1 MNASNFK
8 VKDFTGHNIYVGID
22 VHFKSWAVSIY
33 CDEFELKT
41 FTQSPDVDH
50 LFHYLSMHYPKATYH
65 VAYEAG
71 LSGFWI
77 QRAFSQ
83 KGIDCKVIHPA
94 DVPSSQKETK
104 RKTDKVDSRKIAK
117 GLKTDML
124 RGIFIPEEEQ
134 EADRQILRS
143 RAKLVKDITRLKNRI
158 KSFLKLK
165 GISIP
170 QGYDNSKW
178 TISFIKWLGEVD
190 LSASNKITLDFYL
203 DELHFLTEKEKQL
216 RQAIK
221 ELSLTEHYSKNVQLL
236 TTMPGVALI
245 AAMTISTEIGDIRRF
260 KKLDHLNSYC
270 GLAPNTHSSGATE
283 RVTGISRMGN
293 AIIKST
299 LIECSWMAIRKDPAL
314 LLYYKQC
321 LPRMCANKAIIKVTR
336 KMLNRIRFVLLN
348 QQEYVKGVME

>member
-22 VHFKSWAVSIY
+22 VHIKSWTVSVY
-33 CDEFELKT
+33 CDELELKT

-50 LFHYLSMHYPKATYH
+50 LCHYLSTHYPKATYH
-65 VAYEAG
+65 LAYEAG
-71 LSGFWI
+71 FSGFWI
-77 QRAFSQ
+77 QRAFSR

-94 DVPSSQKETK
+94 DIPSSQKETK

-117 GLKTDML
+117 GLKGDML

-158 KSFLKLK
+158 KSFLKLG
-165 GISIP
+165 GINIP
-170 QGYDNSKW
+170 QSYDNCKW
-178 TISFIKWLGEVD
+178 SMSFTGWLAGID

-216 RQAIK
+216 RLAIK
-221 ELSLTEHYSKNVQLL
+221 ELSLTERYVQDVQLL
-236 TTMPGVALI
+236 TSVPGVALI
-245 AAMTISTEIGDIRRF
+245 AAMTILTEMGDIRRF

-293 AIIKST
+293 AIIKSM
-299 LIECSWMAIRKDPAL
+299 LIECSWMAIRKDPAI

-336 KMLNRIRFVLLN
+336 KMLNRIRYVLLN
-348 QQEYVKGVME
+348 RQAYVTGVME